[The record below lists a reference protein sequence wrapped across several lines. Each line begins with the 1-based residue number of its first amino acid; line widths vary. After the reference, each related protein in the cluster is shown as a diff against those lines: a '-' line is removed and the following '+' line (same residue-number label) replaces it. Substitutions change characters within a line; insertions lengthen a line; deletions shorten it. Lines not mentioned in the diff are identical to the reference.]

1 MREVELRITN
11 LALLFR
17 HFGYF
22 TRILGNLKN
31 VVKEYVVK
39 RAHFLKT
46 IFGHLYNIP
55 SNSVSETH
63 VTVNLFTSHV
73 VGAVNMPRILSIL
86 MSV

>member
-1 MREVELRITN
+1 MYYKFGF
-11 LALLFR
+11 AFR

-31 VVKEYVVK
+31 AVKEYVVK
-39 RAHFLKT
+39 RAHFLKN

-63 VTVNLFTSHV
+63 VTVNLSTSHV
-73 VGAVNMPRILSIL
+73 AGVVNMPRILALL